1 MDRTSAIS
9 PNALSLIGLCNE
21 YCTALWQ
28 AQQTDKN
35 DFIKTMLRLLPRIYI
50 TATDLENAD
59 AIDDFGGF
67 YLEEAMDEESYN
79 AVCSSVQAL
88 MGADDTYLEVFEE
101 DMKYSDTPVAA
112 SVSEGLADIFQVV
125 FNFLHTASEATDE
138 TMALAVSAMT
148 DDFQSYW
155 SATLCNVLRALNH
168 LRYNHTEEF

>member
-21 YCTALWQ
+21 YCTALGQ

-35 DFIKTMLRLLPRIYI
+35 DFITTMLRLLPRIYI

-101 DMKYSDTPVAA
+101 DMKYSDTPIAA
-112 SVSEGLADIFQVV
+112 NISEDLTDLMQV
-125 FNFLHTASEATDE
+125 FYNFIATVKDSPDE
-138 TMALAVSAMT
+138 VILSALSSLR
-148 DDFQSYW
+148 DDFESYW
-155 SATLCNVLRALNH
+155 STKLCNVLRPLNQ
-168 LRYNHTEEF
+168 LRYNN

>member
-21 YCTALWQ
+21 YCTALGQ

-101 DMKYSDTPVAA
+101 DMKYSDTPIAA
-112 SVSEGLADIFQVV
+112 NISEDLTDLMQV
-125 FNFLHTASEATDE
+125 FYNFIATVKDSPDE
-138 TMALAVSAMT
+138 MILSALSSLR
-148 DDFQSYW
+148 DDFESYW
-155 SATLCNVLRALNH
+155 STKLCNVLRPLNQ
-168 LRYNHTEEF
+168 LRYNN

>member
-21 YCTALWQ
+21 YCTALGQ
-28 AQQTDKN
+28 TQQTDKN

-101 DMKYSDTPVAA
+101 DMKYSDTPIAA
-112 SVSEGLADIFQVV
+112 NISEDLTDLMQV
-125 FNFLHTASEATDE
+125 FYNFIATVKDSPDE
-138 TMALAVSAMT
+138 VILSALSSLR
-148 DDFQSYW
+148 DDFESYW
-155 SATLCNVLRALNH
+155 STKLCNVLRPLNQ
-168 LRYNHTEEF
+168 LRYNN

>member
-28 AQQTDKN
+28 ARQTDKN

-101 DMKYSDTPVAA
+101 DMKYSDTPIAA
-112 SVSEGLADIFQVV
+112 NISEDLTDLMQV
-125 FNFLHTASEATDE
+125 FYNFIATVKDSPDE
-138 TMALAVSAMT
+138 VILSALSSLR
-148 DDFQSYW
+148 DDFESYW
-155 SATLCNVLRALNH
+155 STKLCNVLRPLNQ
-168 LRYNHTEEF
+168 LRYNN